1 MEKETRT
8 MKMNKIMLAIAA
20 MTVSGGTFAH
30 GYIQQP
36 ESRAYLCQLGQNS
49 DCGQAQYEPQSTG
62 EGPDGFPAAGPRNG
76 ELASASGG
84 TNWIGV
90 KLNEQTVDRWTK
102 RKMQSGPNEFTWRFL
117 AAHPI
122 ADFKY
127 YITKE
132 NWDPNKPLT
141 RDSLELTPFCVIPG
155 GPASAT
161 GSTTHTCD
169 VPERSGYHV
178 IYGAWDVSDT
188 AATFYHMID
197 AEFDDDHEGV
207 PSPWNNTI
215 GGITPTLDL
224 LPGST
229 VKSRVFDTN
238 GERPDLSSDIVINST
253 DQGKKSV
260 WAHALASK
268 INQEQDNL
276 RAGRKNASGEV
287 IATYGNNTLY
297 TKDDSGLTR
306 VEIQVTP
313 AQEGS
318 VGNFSVSGLQDN
330 YTVTENGATIA
341 FELAVNGKLSLEGKI
356 FDANNNAKG
365 HFSETLEDAS
375 QGFNVKL
382 TDVLA
387 GKYTMVITGTNDKG
401 QSVQEN
407 YAFTLRPESN
417 AGDYDFLYPQG
428 LGDYKAGT
436 VVMQPKTDKTYEC
449 KPFPYS
455 GWCNIASHHYEPGV
469 GSNWQDAWTEK

>member
-1 MEKETRT
+1 
-8 MKMNKIMLAIAA
+8 MKLNKIMLAIAA
-20 MTVSGGTFAH
+20 LTASGGAFAH
-30 GYIQQP
+30 GYIEKP
-36 ESRAYLCQLGQNS
+36 ESRAYLCQLGQNTN
-49 DCGQAQYEPQSTG
+49 CGQAQYEPQSTG
-62 EGPDGFPAAGPRNG
+62 EGPDGFPAAGPRDG

-90 KLNEQTVDRWTK
+90 RLNEQTADRWTK
-102 RKMQSGPNEFTWRFL
+102 RKMQSGPNEFTWKFT
-117 AAHPI
+117 APHPI

-132 NWDPNKPLT
+132 NWNPNQPLT

-155 GPASAT
+155 GPAAST
-161 GSTTHTCD
+161 GTTTHSCD

-197 AEFDDDHEGV
+197 AEFEGDNEGV
-207 PSPWNNTI
+207 PSPWSNSI

-238 GERPDLSSDIVINST
+238 GERPDLSSEIVINSAA
-253 DQGKKSV
+253 QGEKSV

-276 RAGRKNASGEV
+276 RAGRKNASGDV
-287 IATYGNNTLY
+287 VATYGNNTIY
-297 TKDDSGLTR
+297 TKADSGLVR

-313 AQEGS
+313 AEEGS
-318 VGNFSVSGLQDN
+318 VGNFSVKGLQDS
-330 YTVTENGATIA
+330 YTLTDNAATLT
-341 FELAVNGKLSLEGKI
+341 FEVAVEGTLALEGKI
-356 FDANNNAKG
+356 FDADNNAKG
-365 HFSETLEDAS
+365 HFTGALENAS
-375 QGFNVKL
+375 QGFNIAL
-382 TDVLA
+382 SDVAA
-387 GKYTMVITGTNDKG
+387 GKYTLVITGTNDQG
-401 QSVQEN
+401 QSVQESFEF
-407 YAFTLRPESN
+407 ALRAESG
-417 AGDYDFLYPQG
+417 GDDYEFVYPQG

-436 VVMQPKTDKTYEC
+436 VVLQPKTDKTYEC

-455 GWCNIASHHYEPGV
+455 GWCNIGSHHYVPGE